1 MDSNVTGKVKD
12 AITSKLAGEPEL
24 KRNVIKY
31 INKAEQTENEEK
43 EEKGYLSFLKDP
55 NDLIEIYKI
64 IKSHKISIKEKRKKI
79 KEFLK
84 PEKELND
91 FFNKILS
98 TKSKTKEESKEA
110 TGAGSAGGYE
120 APLFSEP
127 NSSTTNVSG
136 LTKGDVVKTV
146 REQLE
151 KVEAKEATSSSSSG
165 QYNQPAIWA
174 KSLSKKNW
182 KGATTK
188 YMPGAKRVQVKK
200 KCKTFPY
207 CNQGDINALN
217 LTNESKISSVITK
230 LSEKYNISE
239 DYIKKLILQEYY
251 KGKQ

>member
-24 KRNVIKY
+24 RRNVMKY
-31 INKAEQTENEEK
+31 INKAEQNENKEK

-217 LTNESKISSVITK
+217 LTNESKIGSVITK